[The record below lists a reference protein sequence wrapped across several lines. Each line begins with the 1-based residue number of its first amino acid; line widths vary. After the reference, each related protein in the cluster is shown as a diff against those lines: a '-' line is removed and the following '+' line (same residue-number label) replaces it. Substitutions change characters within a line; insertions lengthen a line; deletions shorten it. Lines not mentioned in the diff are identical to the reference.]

1 MWKKF
6 WKVSTFIG
14 NLLHCACS
22 PFTLHVIF
30 LSPAIKGE
38 VIGSGNAILDVHSF
52 LLIALCQFVE
62 LQLHDCST
70 REVISALYR
79 LEIIKLII
87 DICNIFVSW

>member
-1 MWKKF
+1 ML
-6 WKVSTFIG
+6 S
-14 NLLHCACS
+14 LHITHYFFS
-22 PFTLHVIF
+22 L
-30 LSPAIKGE
+30 AIKGE

-62 LQLHDCST
+62 LQLRDCST

-79 LEIIKLII
+79 LEIIKLFI